1 MNPAERLR
9 IAAADVAALRA
20 LEGADD
26 ALRARRE
33 ALRVWQAQRLAHT
46 HADLLAEPRHAQAAR
61 FFLDE
66 LYGAKDFSQRDVELA
81 RLIPTLTRFLPQAAL
96 DTIADAVELDAL
108 SERLDLATA
117 RALQAD
123 PALAGRPID
132 DAAYARAYRSAG
144 ARTDRERQIELI
156 GHIGGALDR
165 LVRQP
170 LLSMLLGAMETPA
183 RLAGLSAMHAF
194 LASGFRAFKAM
205 RGADAFIERITR
217 REAELM
223 QRFYAGT
230 PDPVGRGGGP
240 GMALGQGPRGRGLD
254 TDASLGD
261 H

>member
-1 MNPAERLR
+1 MKPADRLR
-9 IAAADVAALRA
+9 TAAAEVAALRA
-20 LEGADD
+20 LEGADA

-33 ALRVWQAQRLAHT
+33 ALRAWQARRLAHT

-66 LYGAKDFSQRDVELA
+66 LYGAKDFSQRDAELS

-96 DTIADAVELDAL
+96 ETIADAVELDAL

-117 RALQAD
+117 RALHAD
-123 PALAGRPID
+123 PALGDRPID
-132 DAAYARAYRSAG
+132 DEAYARAYRGAG

-156 GHIGGALDR
+156 DHIGRALDR

-170 LLSMLLGAMETPA
+170 LLSGLLGAMETPA

-205 RGADAFIERITR
+205 RGADEFVTRITR
-217 REAELM
+217 RETELM
-223 QRFYAGT
+223 RRIYAGE
-230 PDPVGRGGGP
+230 PDPIGRAGQRPAGGP
-240 GMALGQGPRGRGLD
+240 
-254 TDASLGD
+254 
-261 H
+261 